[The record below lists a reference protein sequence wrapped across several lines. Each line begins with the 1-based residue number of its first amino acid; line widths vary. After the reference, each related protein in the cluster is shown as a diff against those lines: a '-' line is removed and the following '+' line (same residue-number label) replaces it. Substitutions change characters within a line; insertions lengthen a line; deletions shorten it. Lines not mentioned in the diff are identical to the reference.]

1 MRQNSWLTGVLV
13 FAMLSLLLTPAFA
26 AEETKD
32 PAVGNWLLTSDFN
45 GRPVTSLLLVS
56 KTDAAGYAGSWVN
69 FWGISPVTDLKI
81 QDGKISFTQSNRFRD
96 QEMTFKFDGSITDDK
111 MTGTMTSDQ
120 GENAFTGSR
129 IKPLPAVVGT
139 WEFRSQRQEREFVS
153 SLIVSRDKDGQFTA
167 DWQSRRDSEQD
178 NGQDSAWVISDVK
191 YEDEKLSFTRKSTN
205 PERQRETTYT
215 LTAENDTITGT
226 MTSPRGERQLEG
238 KRLGGDLIGMWELTM
253 TSDFGERKQL
263 LWIRRD
269 LTALFGATDVGKVQ
283 VEDGQISFSYEMSF
297 GERSFENAFKG
308 KLENGSL
315 TGEMTNSH
323 GTQQVKGKKMPAPA
337 K

>member
-1 MRQNSWLTGVLV
+1 MRQKPWFTGVLV
-13 FAMLSLLLTPAFA
+13 FAMLSLLLTPAVA
-26 AEETKD
+26 AEAKD

-45 GRPVTSLLLVS
+45 GRPVTSLLMVS
-56 KTDAAGYAGSWVN
+56 KTDTAGYAGNWVN
-69 FWGISPVTDLKI
+69 FWGINPVTELKI

-96 QEMTFKFDGSITDDK
+96 REMTFKFDGNITDDK

-120 GENAFTGSR
+120 GDNEFTGSR
-129 IKPLPAVVGT
+129 IKPMPAVVGT
-139 WEFRSQRQEREFVS
+139 WEFRSQRQDREFIS
-153 SLIVSRDKDGQFTA
+153 TLIVSRDNDGQFTA
-167 DWQSRRDSEQD
+167 DWQSRRDNE
-178 NGQDSAWVISDVK
+178 QDSAWEISDVK
-191 YEDEKLSFTRKSTN
+191 YDDEKLSFTRKSTN
-205 PERQRETTYT
+205 PERQRQTSYT
-215 LTAENDTITGT
+215 LTAENDTISGT

-263 LWIRRD
+263 LWIQPD
-269 LTALFGATDVGKVQ
+269 LTALFGATDVGTVQ
-283 VEDGQISFSYEMSF
+283 VEDGQISFSYELSF

-308 KLENGSL
+308 TLENGSL
-315 TGEMTNSH
+315 TGEMTNSR